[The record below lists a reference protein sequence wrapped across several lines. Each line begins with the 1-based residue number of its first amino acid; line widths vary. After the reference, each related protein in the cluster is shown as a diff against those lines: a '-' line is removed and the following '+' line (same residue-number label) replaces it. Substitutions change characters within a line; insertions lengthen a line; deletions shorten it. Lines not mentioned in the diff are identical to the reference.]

1 MPRICHATL
10 VVPLREQRDD
20 WLQQCLCSALEQ
32 TVGTTVVVVTSEHT
46 PASNLQLIAQLQ
58 GTHRELHCFERP
70 EGDGFAGAINAGFQY
85 APTARVGLLLSDDWL
100 APNAVKTCMEFDS
113 DMVVTGRRAFSG
125 DGRSIL
131 WERIPNRAEFDQ
143 LTTLE
148 QKASYLGHFFL
159 FNRQLVLS
167 AGGVDPNIGLT
178 GADDYD
184 LPWTLLERGASVHL
198 VEDALYNYRDHD
210 EIRLTLRDRETQVE
224 DLRRVLS
231 KHGLEK
237 QEIERLVDVK
247 QKWYG
252 VPCYYAIDNPDWY
265 ISNGP
270 VS

>member
-1 MPRICHATL
+1 
-10 VVPLREQRDD
+10 
-20 WLQQCLCSALEQ
+20 
-32 TVGTTVVVVTSEHT
+32 
-46 PASNLQLIAQLQ
+46 
-58 GTHRELHCFERP
+58 
-70 EGDGFAGAINAGFQY
+70 
-85 APTARVGLLLSDDWL
+85 
-100 APNAVKTCMEFDS
+100 MEFES

-143 LTTLE
+143 LATLE

-167 AGGVDPNIGLT
+167 AGGVDPNLGLT

-198 VEDALYNYRDHD
+198 VEEALYNYRDHD
-210 EIRLTLRDRETQVE
+210 EIRLTLRDRATQVE